1 MARPKKSEARNTRQA
16 ILDQALR
23 LFADHG
29 FFGTSMRQIA
39 RAVGVRES
47 ALYHHF
53 PSKDAVFRELV
64 TQLGPGRI
72 GQVMTIDT
80 LELAR
85 AVGVKQMLRKLLD
98 AVVMNWTIP
107 EEQMLFRVMLQE
119 GMRLA
124 AADVVRPANT
134 IMRVRAR
141 LMAILAQLA
150 KHGLIRKLDPQATS
164 AMLMGALMMLRVVYQ
179 GASSDFPALQKE
191 AARIADQLWAFLQ
204 PTAPAGVP

>member
-23 LFADHG
+23 LFADQG

-53 PSKDAVFRELV
+53 PSKDAVFRELIS
-64 TQLGPGRI
+64 QLGPGRI

-80 LELAR
+80 LALAK
-85 AVGVKQMLRKLLD
+85 ALGVRQMLRRLVD

-107 EEQMLFRVMLQE
+107 EEGMLFRVMLQE
-119 GMRLA
+119 GLRLA
-124 AADVVRPANT
+124 AAEVVRPADT
-134 IMRVRAR
+134 ILRVRAR

-164 AMLMGALMMLRVVYQ
+164 AMVMGSLMMLRVLHQ
-179 GASSDFPALQKE
+179 GASSDFSALQKE
-191 AARIADQLWAFLQ
+191 ASRVADQLWAFVQ
-204 PTAPAGVP
+204 PSAAPGAP